1 MADTAGD
8 AERRAAGRRFV
19 VGEREFE
26 LDGRPVRLLSGALHY
41 FRVHE
46 GHWDHRLAMLRA
58 MGLNCVE
65 TYVPWNLHEP
75 RPGVFRELAVLGR
88 FLDAVGRAGLLAIVR
103 PGPYICAEW
112 ENGGLPHWVT
122 GPLGRRV
129 RTRDPEYLRAV
140 DGWLAAVL
148 PQVVPRQCDRGGPV
162 IMVQVENEYGS
173 YGSDAGYLAHLAGRL
188 RALGV
193 TVPLFTSDGPED
205 HMLTGGSVPG
215 LTATVNFGSG
225 AREAFATLRRHRPDG
240 PLMCMEFW
248 CGWFSHWH
256 TGPGGE
262 DAEVMEATE
271 AGQAGETAEAGA
283 VAKAGEAGEVGEV
296 GEGGVRDAADAAAA
310 LAEILE
316 CGASVNIY
324 MAHGGT
330 SFGGWAGANRAGAL
344 QDGAL
349 LPTVTSYDYDAPVDE
364 RGRPTAKFW
373 RFREVLAPY
382 AEGPVPAPPAPQP
395 VLAAAAEVRLTGWAS
410 MDAVLD
416 GLGGPEVWS
425 GAPPTFEELDVD
437 RGVVRYRLSVPGPR
451 APYELRVR
459 GVRDRA
465 VTFVDGAPG
474 PVLDTEEA
482 VLGPVAGP
490 AEVELWVESLGRVNY
505 GPRLGE
511 AKGITGGVLHE
522 RQYLHGVRARGLRL
536 DAVEDATAVARLVFE
551 EPRPGARGLHRGTV
565 VVPAG
570 GVGDAVL
577 ELPGWTR
584 GFVWVGGF
592 PLGRYW
598 SAGPQRSLYVPGP
611 CLREGANE
619 VLVLE
624 LEGAAPGTSGPGR
637 PSANRPG
644 TDGSGTNG
652 PGTDGSG
659 TNGPGTDG
667 PSVEAPRLVP

>member
-1 MADTAGD
+1 MRKSEPHGAG
-8 AERRAAGRRFV
+8 G
-19 VGEREFE
+19 REFRVGQRE
-26 LDGRPVRLLSGALHY
+26 FVLDGRPMRLLSGALHY

-75 RPGVFRELAVLGR
+75 RPGEFRDLDALGR
-88 FLDAVGRAGLLAIVR
+88 FLDAVRRAGLLAIVR

-112 ENGGLPHWVT
+112 ENGGLPHWLT

-129 RTRDPEYLRAV
+129 RTRDEEYLRAV
-140 DGWLAAVL
+140 DAWFAALL
-148 PQVVPRQCDRGGPV
+148 PQIAERQCDRGGPV

-173 YGSDAGYLAHLAGRL
+173 YGSDAVYLAHLADRL

-215 LTATVNFGSG
+215 VLATVNFGSG

-248 CGWFSHWH
+248 CGWFSHWS
-256 TGPGGE
+256 TGPEGQSPGSAGPE
-262 DAEVMEATE
+262 GQEA
-271 AGQAGETAEAGA
+271 
-283 VAKAGEAGEVGEV
+283 
-296 GEGGVRDAADAAAA
+296 VRDAEDAAAA
-310 LAEILE
+310 LREILE
-316 CGASVNIY
+316 CGASVNVY

-330 SFGGWAGANRAGAL
+330 SFGGWAGANRDGVL

-349 LPTVTSYDYDAPVDE
+349 LPTVTSYDYDAPIDE

-382 AEGPVPAPPAPQP
+382 ADGPLPEPPAPQP
-395 VLAAAAEVRLTGWAS
+395 VLGAPAAVRLTGWAP

-416 GLGGPEVWS
+416 GLGGPEVRS
-425 GAPPTFEELDVD
+425 GVPPTFEELDVD
-437 RGVVRYRLSVPGPR
+437 RGVVRYQVSVPGPR
-451 APYELRVR
+451 EPYELRVR
-459 GVRDRA
+459 GLRDRA
-465 VTFVDGAPG
+465 VTFVDGVPG
-474 PVLDTEEA
+474 PVLAGEDA
-482 VLGPVAGP
+482 ALGSVAGP

-511 AKGITGGVLHE
+511 PKGITGGVLHE
-522 RQYLHGVRARGLRL
+522 RQYVHGVRARGLRL
-536 DAVEDATAVARLVFE
+536 DAVEDAAAVAALPFGAPEGRA
-551 EPRPGARGLHRGTV
+551 GARGLHRGTV

-570 GVGDAVL
+570 GRGDAIL
-577 ELPGWTR
+577 QLPGWIR
-584 GFVWVGGF
+584 GFVWMGGF

-598 SAGPQRSLYVPGP
+598 SAGPQHALYVPGP
-611 CLREGANE
+611 CLREGPNE

-624 LEGAAPGTSGPGR
+624 LEGAGQGAE
-637 PSANRPG
+637 
-644 TDGSGTNG
+644 
-652 PGTDGSG
+652 
-659 TNGPGTDG
+659 
-667 PSVEAPRLVP
+667 VEAEVGVPRLVP